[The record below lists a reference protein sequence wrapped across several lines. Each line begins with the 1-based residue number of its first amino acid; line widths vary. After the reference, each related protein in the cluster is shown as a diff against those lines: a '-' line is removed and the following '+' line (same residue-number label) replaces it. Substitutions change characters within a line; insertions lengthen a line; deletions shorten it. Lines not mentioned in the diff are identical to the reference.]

1 MTRALPDEWSGPAGQ
16 AYGQPA
22 AQPSGRQAPPHP
34 ALIAGRDAVRAE
46 WLKLRTIS
54 GPAWLLA
61 GLIGL
66 TIAICVAAVAA
77 SRCPAG
83 MSCPVDTVKLSLS
96 GIQFGQAVAAVLAVL
111 PVCNEYSTGMIRVTL
126 AAMPRRPAVL
136 MAKATITGGLVLTA
150 GAVAI
155 LGSLLAARFMLP
167 GQGFTAAH
175 GFRTLSLADS
185 STLRAAAGSV
195 LYLGLV
201 ALFSSGIAAMVRD
214 PAVTIGVVLGALYIS
229 PVVAAFV
236 GNPVWHRRVE
246 RYSPMAG
253 LNIQATTG
261 LKDLAIGPWTGLG
274 VLAIW
279 AAVALLAGGLTMA
292 LRDA

>member
-1 MTRALPDEWSGPAGQ
+1 MTEAVTAS
-16 AYGQPA
+16 
-22 AQPSGRQAPPHP
+22 
-34 ALIAGRDAVRAE
+34 RDAVRAE
-46 WLKLRTIS
+46 WMKLRTVS
-54 GPAWLLA
+54 SSAWLLA
-61 GLIGL
+61 GTIVL
-66 TIAICVAAVAA
+66 TIAISAAATAA

-83 MSCPVDTVKLSLS
+83 MSCALDTTKLSLT
-96 GIQFGQAVAAVLAVL
+96 GIQFGQAVVAILAIL

-136 MAKATITGGLVLTA
+136 AAKTCIIGGLVLAA
-150 GAVAI
+150 GIIAV
-155 LGSLLAARFMLP
+155 LGSVLAVRLILP
-167 GQGFTAAH
+167 AQGFDAAN
-175 GFRTLSLADS
+175 GFRALSLSDT

-201 ALFSSGIAAMVRD
+201 ALLSAGIAALVRD
-214 PAVTIGVVLGALYIS
+214 PAVTIGVVLGALYLF
-229 PVVAAFV
+229 PVVTAFV
-236 GNPVWHRRVE
+236 SNPTWHRRIE

-261 LKDLAIGPWTGLG
+261 LKALAIGPWAGLG

-279 AAVALLAGGLTMA
+279 AAVALVAGGLAMA

>member
-1 MTRALPDEWSGPAGQ
+1 MTQTQDAL
-16 AYGQPA
+16 
-22 AQPSGRQAPPHP
+22 
-34 ALIAGRDAVRAE
+34 RAE
-46 WLKLRTIS
+46 WMKVRTVS
-54 GPAWLLA
+54 SSAWLVA
-61 GLIGL
+61 GIIVL
-66 TIAICVAAVAA
+66 TIAVSAA
-77 SRCPAG
+77 SAAANRCPAG
-83 MSCPVDTVKLSLS
+83 MSCPVDTTKLSLT
-96 GIQFGQAVAAVLAVL
+96 GIQFGQAVVAILAVL

-136 MAKATITGGLVLTA
+136 TGKTGIIGGLVLAA
-150 GAVAI
+150 GTVAI
-155 LGSLLAARFMLP
+155 LGSLLTARLILP
-167 GQGFTAAH
+167 GQGFNAAH
-175 GFRTLSLADS
+175 GFRALSLADG

-201 ALFSSGIAAMVRD
+201 ALLSSGIAAMLRD
-214 PAVTIGVVLGALYIS
+214 PAVTIGVVLGALYLF

-236 GNPVWHRRVE
+236 SDPTWHRRIE

-261 LKDLAIGPWTGLG
+261 LKSLAIGPWAGLG

-279 AAVALLAGGLTMA
+279 AGAALLAGGLAMA